1 MLHTIL
7 FLLII
12 ATALFLRTKLRE
24 TRLASLSPTQQSLIA
39 LGALV
44 ILLLALTGKLGL
56 LIPLMGAVVAAVVA
70 LASRLAPILSPL
82 LARHLPIWLEKRM
95 RGEETSGRTS
105 GKGRTSSTARTLY
118 LEMTLDHESGRMDG
132 RVRQGRHEGQRLSEL
147 SLTALLELYRIY
159 DRDDRESAQ
168 LLAAFIER
176 TFGNQWNNQAKQTP
190 ASEVSLDREEALRIL
205 GLDESA
211 TEDEIIAAHRR
222 LMQKVHPDRG
232 GSDYLASRINQAKD
246 HLLGK

>member
-44 ILLLALTGKLGL
+44 FLLLALTGKLGL

-70 LASRLAPILSPL
+70 LVSRLAPILSPL
-82 LARHLPIWLEKRM
+82 LARHLPLWLEKLM
-95 RGEETSGRTS
+95 RDEGASGRTS
-105 GKGRTSSTARTLY
+105 GKGSTYSTARTLY

-132 RVRQGRHEGQRLSEL
+132 RVRQGRHEGQ
-147 SLTALLELYRIY
+147 
-159 DRDDRESAQ
+159 
-168 LLAAFIER
+168 
-176 TFGNQWNNQAKQTP
+176 
-190 ASEVSLDREEALRIL
+190 
-205 GLDESA
+205 
-211 TEDEIIAAHRR
+211 
-222 LMQKVHPDRG
+222 
-232 GSDYLASRINQAKD
+232 
-246 HLLGK
+246 

>member
-44 ILLLALTGKLGL
+44 FLLLALTGKLGL

-70 LASRLAPILSPL
+70 LVSRLAPILSPL
-82 LARHLPIWLEKRM
+82 LARHLPIWLEKLM
-95 RGEETSGRTS
+95 RDEGVS

-118 LEMTLDHESGRMDG
+118 LEMTLDHASGHMDG

-147 SLTALLELYRIY
+147 SLTALVELYRLY

-176 TFGNQWNNQAKQTP
+176 SFGNQWNNQAKQTS
-190 ASEVSLDREEALRIL
+190 ASEVSLDREEAFRIL
-205 GLDESA
+205 GLDETA
-211 TEDEIIAAHRR
+211 TEEEIIAAHRR

-246 HLLGK
+246 HLLRK